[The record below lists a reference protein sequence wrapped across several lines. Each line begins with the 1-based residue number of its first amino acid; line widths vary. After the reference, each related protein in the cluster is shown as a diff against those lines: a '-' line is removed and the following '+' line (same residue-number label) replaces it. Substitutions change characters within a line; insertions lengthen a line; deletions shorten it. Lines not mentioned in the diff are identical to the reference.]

1 MQQDFK
7 ELIQILLEI
16 DNPADM
22 ECFLEE
28 ILTPSEKKDVILRW
42 KLLKMVHSG
51 MPQRQI
57 ASNLRIS
64 LCKITRGSKILKN
77 PDSTCKRFLDRGLS
91 EDTK

>member
-16 DNPADM
+16 DGAADM

-28 ILTPSEKKDVILRW
+28 LLTPSERKDVILRW

-51 MPQRQI
+51 TPQRQI
-57 ASNLRIS
+57 ASELGIS

-77 PDSTCKRFLDRGLS
+77 PDSICRGFLDKGIA
-91 EDTK
+91 EDG